1 MGLIILV
8 PGIDDTAKRM
18 EFINIQ
24 LSIAGYENIHTVEIV
39 PNNGSISIIDM
50 ARQVLKR
57 ILELREQ
64 TGEEEITDII
74 GYSMGAI
81 VLRYIIQRLNGKEI
95 FHRFVSIAAPHKG
108 TITGY
113 FRNGIGVRQMRPNST
128 LLKELNQEKNP
139 WGKVKVYSFWTPLDL
154 MVLPSKSSELEG
166 AVNKTYFVLCH
177 PCMTRSKRVIKGI
190 IQALQS

>member
-24 LSIAGYENIHTVEIV
+24 LSIAGYENIHTIEIV

-50 ARQVLKR
+50 AIQVLKR

-64 TGEEEITDII
+64 TGEEITDII

-139 WGKVKVYSFWTPLDL
+139 WGNVKVYSFRTHLDL
-154 MVLPSKSSELEG
+154 MVLPSKSSELDG